1 MTLEGS
7 YGQVRAKKVQNISIV
22 LRFDHKIWLCGT
34 VFGRRF
40 GRAKIANS
48 LITLKIN

>member
-1 MTLEGS
+1 MSMPNFIHVAQDFG
-7 YGQVRAKKVQNISIV
+7 VRVHDRVSELMIV
-22 LRFDHKIWLCGT
+22 HGT